1 MPSGGS
7 CRKQGAV
14 MTQRIIPY
22 LTVKGAA
29 DAIAFYT
36 KAFGAIETKRQ
47 TADDGKRLMH
57 AVLLINGGMV
67 MLADEFPERG
77 GTPAPTPG
85 KTTPLAI
92 TINFDSAGEV
102 DATFD
107 RAIAAGAKG
116 RRSPADMFW
125 GGRFAVV
132 EDPFGHRW
140 MLSAWFD
147 QSEEGA

>member
-1 MPSGGS
+1 
-7 CRKQGAV
+7 

-22 LTVKGAA
+22 LTVKGGA

-36 KAFGAIETKRQ
+36 KAFGAIEAKRQ

-57 AVLLINGGMV
+57 AVLTINGGTV

-85 KTTPLAI
+85 KSTPVAVSI
-92 TINFDSAGEV
+92 TYDTAGEV

-107 RAIAAGAKG
+107 RALAAGAKA
-116 RRSPADMFW
+116 RRSPTDMFW
-125 GGRFAVV
+125 GGRFAVI

-140 MLSAWFD
+140 MLSAPFD
-147 QSEEGA
+147 QSEEGL